1 MIRLIK
7 VTAMLVLILAP
18 ASIFSQKMNQKMID
32 PKKGEEILIGYCTR
46 GGLEKGSF
54 GKSFAEYYK
63 IYQPDS
69 MVVMELAKKQD
80 DIEIMIV
87 LGTWCSDSQEQVP
100 KFFKVLDLIRFPK
113 SNVQIICVDSSKK
126 SGDIDLV
133 NYNIEKVP
141 TFMVYRKG
149 REIGRIIETPYS
161 TIEKDLLMFFSD
173 Y

>member
-7 VTAMLVLILAP
+7 VSALLVLILAP
-18 ASIFSQKMNQKMID
+18 ACIFSQKTNQKMID

-54 GKSFAEYYK
+54 GKSFDEYYK
-63 IYQPDS
+63 IYKPDS
-69 MVVMELAKKQD
+69 VVVSELAKKQD

-100 KFFKVLDLIRFPK
+100 KFFKVLDMIKFPK
-113 SNVQIICVDSSKK
+113 NNVQIICVDSSKK